1 MIAWRSILIFVTAVL
16 VLSPPTLAAERTS
29 ELERFLLD
37 NRCAV
42 LERLAYIHTHGDVA
56 GPNRFLI
63 LAIKNFP
70 QRYVQCLFQEGD
82 SKILCEASSGFYFD
96 KPDEPR
102 QLKVKPRKEKIL
114 GRLGFSTDGSEGNY
128 QRMIELGN
136 PPDLLKVADLML
148 TTLYEVYG
156 AQAGVALELKA
167 PLVPEGAIAIAR
179 CSEGA

>member
-1 MIAWRSILIFVTAVL
+1 MTAWRSIAFMTAVL
-16 VLSPPTLAAERTS
+16 ALSQPTLAAERAS

-70 QRYVQCLFQEGD
+70 QRYVQCLFLEGD
-82 SKILCEASSGFYFD
+82 SKILCEASSGFYFN

-102 QLKVKPRKEKIL
+102 QLTVKPHKEEIL
-114 GRLGFSTDGSEGNY
+114 GRLGFSTDVSEGNY

-136 PPDLLKVADLML
+136 PPDLLEVADLML

-156 AQAGVALELKA
+156 AQVGVVLELEA
-167 PLVPEGAIAIAR
+167 PLVPDDAIVNAR
-179 CSEGA
+179 CSEDA

>member
-1 MIAWRSILIFVTAVL
+1 MRVWRSIFTLVAVAL
-16 VLSPPTLAAERTS
+16 VQSPPTFAVEQLS
-29 ELERFLLD
+29 KLERFLLD
-37 NRCAV
+37 HRCAV

-56 GPNRFLI
+56 GPNRFLV
-63 LAIKNFP
+63 LEIKNFP
-70 QRYVQCLFQEGD
+70 QRYVQCLFLDKD
-82 SKILCEASSGFYFD
+82 SKILCEASSGFYFT

-102 QLKVKPRKEKIL
+102 QLRVKPRKEKIL
-114 GRLGFSTDGSEGNY
+114 GRLGFSTDGTEGNY
-128 QRMIELGN
+128 QRMIEFGT

-156 AQAGVALELKA
+156 AQAGIALEMKA